1 MRQGYENICHIL
13 SQLLTKVGYL
23 CTFFLISVNA
33 QLGSP
38 NLLFYFVGYLWE
50 EVSEFI
56 LVLLSEVGDKR
67 SL

>member
-1 MRQGYENICHIL
+1 MCQGYENICHIL

-38 NLLFYFVGYLWE
+38 NLLFYFEGYLWE